1 MKLKF
6 YGTAAAEGIPA
17 PFCTCK
23 VCEHARAFGGKN
35 IRTRHLSTIDD
46 DIQMDIGPDFFW
58 HTVHNGLDA
67 MKIRHLILTHS
78 HGDHMDKLWINN
90 RAHPY
95 SLTGAQRINLVAG
108 KKVLDVLETSL
119 EKSFE
124 QIAADP
130 VIAVPFERIAL
141 DENTFVTAM
150 PARHHRS
157 QNDAMIYLIERGGK
171 KLLYAHDTGL
181 FHQEA
186 TDFLAGKDI
195 DAATLDCTGTY
206 LGAGSEHMDFSGCEE
221 MVKRLKENGALKSD
235 AKIIVNH
242 YSHGGGANHDEIDM
256 EAKKRGWYASYDTFE
271 IEI

>member
-67 MKIRHLILTHS
+67 MRIRHLILTHS

-108 KKVLDVLETSL
+108 KKVLDVLALYFLKDDNMACCEILHTSRP
-119 EKSFE
+119 
-124 QIAADP
+124 ADDYKTE
-130 VIAVPFERIAL
+130 IIIS
-141 DENTFVTAM
+141 DWGEN
-150 PARHHRS
+150 
-157 QNDAMIYLIERGGK
+157 Q
-171 KLLYAHDTGL
+171 
-181 FHQEA
+181 
-186 TDFLAGKDI
+186 
-195 DAATLDCTGTY
+195 
-206 LGAGSEHMDFSGCEE
+206 
-221 MVKRLKENGALKSD
+221 
-235 AKIIVNH
+235 
-242 YSHGGGANHDEIDM
+242 
-256 EAKKRGWYASYDTFE
+256 
-271 IEI
+271 